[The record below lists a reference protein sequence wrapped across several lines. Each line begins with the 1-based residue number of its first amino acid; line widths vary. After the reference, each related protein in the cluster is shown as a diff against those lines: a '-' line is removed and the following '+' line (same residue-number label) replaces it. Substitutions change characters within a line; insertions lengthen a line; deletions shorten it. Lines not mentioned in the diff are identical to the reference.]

1 MRIVDFIDTDEY
13 TELTDIDMEEEHLQH
28 ELDGGKELLLEADDI
43 KLVNTNIIDNID
55 NVMIMANKVKKELK
69 KTSRLTRENFV
80 AINKMEWNCTDIL
93 TGILDKIKKE
103 KED

>member
-1 MRIVDFIDTDEY
+1 MRLENFVDADEY
-13 TELTDIDMEEEHLQH
+13 IEMVDVDAEEENLQH
-28 ELDGGKELLLEADDI
+28 ELDWGKELLLEADDI
-43 KLVNTNIIDNID
+43 TLGNTNIIDNID

-69 KTSRLTRENFV
+69 KTNRLKRENFV